1 VTLPTALS
9 APPDRR
15 GTVLSDAVRRDVRPL
30 GAGGVLLALW
40 MLWIGKSG
48 GYSAE
53 TWYPSA
59 LGVLSLW
66 VAVLV
71 WGRRVLP
78 ENRIARTALL
88 TFAALVALNYLSIV
102 WATSAGSAL
111 DAANQLALYLL
122 VAWIFAVLPWT
133 PRALALMLGLW
144 SLGIGVFCA
153 FAVAGAAS
161 ASSLTLFFVNGR
173 FSTPMQYSNAT
184 GALAVMG
191 MWPALILSSR
201 RELPVWLRALGL
213 GLAVFLA
220 DFATLPQSRAALL
233 GLVLTAPVALLASSG
248 RIRLLGR
255 MIVVGAALAVV
266 LPRTV
271 SVDNAV
277 SAGGNVTPILRHA
290 ADGMLITSIAAV
302 VAGLVLAWLDS
313 HLLGRVEAS
322 LTDRVRRAASRI
334 PRVAALAVAVVVIA
348 GVAVAVEPKVDHF
361 VHTVVAKGNTDA
373 STGSDRL
380 LSTSPE
386 ERFDYVRVALHLFSG
401 APVLGIG
408 SGNFGRRYDGLRR
421 FVKHSQYTHNL
432 PLRVLSETG
441 VVGEALFLFLLVTLV
456 VGMARTA
463 RRRGDLGR
471 AGAAIALCVS
481 GYFLVHSCLDWVDEF
496 PALAAP
502 AIGLPLAAI
511 GLAGPGPASGAGR
524 GGRAWRGLRGS
535 PVVTR
540 RLAWATSAAGGLLML
555 VALGTAYLSLRLID
569 RAFTVARAAPSQ
581 AYHDLSV
588 AGSLDPLSANPV
600 TSEGTIALYLG
611 DTSRSQH
618 AFARAIAKEDDWYPR
633 LELALIDADQRRFAP
648 ALQEIDRAA
657 VLDVDDPLIVQA
669 RALIVRHQRIDPVAF
684 NKQVEQEG
692 NATSS
697 LQPAIR

>member
-1 VTLPTALS
+1 VTLPTMLRA
-9 APPDRR
+9 PDRR
-15 GTVLSDAVRRDVRPL
+15 RAAFSDAVRRDLRPL
-30 GAGGVLLALW
+30 GAGAVLLALW
-40 MLWIGKSG
+40 LLWIGKSG

-66 VAVLV
+66 VAVLA

-78 ENRIARTALL
+78 ENRTARAALL
-88 TFAALVALNYLSIV
+88 TFAALVALNYLSIL
-102 WATSAGSAL
+102 WAGSAGSAL
-111 DAANQLALYLL
+111 DAANELALYLL

-133 PRALALMLGLW
+133 PRALALVLGLW
-144 SLGIGVFCA
+144 SLGIGVFCVIA
-153 FAVAGAAS
+153 LVRAAS

-173 FSTPMQYSNAT
+173 FSLPMEYSNAT

-191 MWPALILSSR
+191 MWPAVILSSR

-213 GLAVFLA
+213 GLGVFLA

-233 GLVLTAPVALLASSG
+233 GLVLTAPVALVASSG

-255 MIVVGAALAVV
+255 MIAVGAALVVV

-290 ADGMLITSIAAV
+290 AVGMLITSIAAV
-302 VAGLVLAWLDS
+302 LAGLVLAWADD
-313 HLLGRVEAS
+313 RVADRAEVS
-322 LTDRVRRAASRI
+322 MTDRIRRAAARI
-334 PRVAALAVAVVVIA
+334 PRSVALAVAVVVIGGA
-348 GVAVAVEPKVDHF
+348 AVAVEPPVDHF

-373 STGSDRL
+373 STGTNRL

-401 APVLGIG
+401 APILGIG

-441 VVGEALFLFLLVTLV
+441 VVGEALFLALLMTLV

-471 AGAAIALCVS
+471 ACAAIALCVS
-481 GYFLVHSCLDWVDEF
+481 GYFLVHSCLDWVDQF

-502 AIGLPLAAI
+502 TIGIPLAAI
-511 GLAGPGPASGAGR
+511 GLAGPGPASAAGR
-524 GGRAWRGLRGS
+524 RALPGRRRGIPPAVS
-535 PVVTR
+535 R
-540 RLAWATSAAGGLLML
+540 RLVGAVTVVGGVLLL
-555 VALGTAYLSLRLID
+555 VALSTSYLSLRLVD
-569 RAFTVARAAPSQ
+569 RAFSVARAAPNQ

-588 AGSLDPLSANPV
+588 ARALNPLSANPF

-611 DTSRSQH
+611 NTTRSQD
-618 AFARAIAKEDDWYPR
+618 AFTQSIANEDDWYPR
-633 LELALIDADQRRFAP
+633 LELALVDADQKRFAP
-648 ALQEIDRAA
+648 ALREIDRAA
-657 VLDVDDPLIVQA
+657 ALDVDDPLIDQA
-669 RALIVRHQRIDPVAF
+669 RALIARHQRIDPVAF
-684 NKQVEQEG
+684 NQQVEQEG
-692 NATSS
+692 NVTSS
-697 LQPAIR
+697 VQPTIR